1 MQAVS
6 RQSLVGG
13 AGGHR
18 LATPRS
24 VLIGLQISRTL
35 ARGNLKE
42 RKLTLKVIWDE
53 PFITFVKVS
62 GRTFPLHVTAKFKA

>member
-13 AGGHR
+13 AGVHR

-35 ARGNLKE
+35 ARGNLKKKTDIE
-42 RKLTLKVIWDE
+42 SNVNL
-53 PFITFVKVS
+53 
-62 GRTFPLHVTAKFKA
+62 GRTVHHVC